1 MRRPLRMEHNVQPV
15 QPEITESQVTLA
27 LAHRYLEILS
37 QHKLGEIFQ
46 EAPALSGL
54 FLAGVPADIDH
65 AAHRVMVV
73 GMETRAWRDDRCPF
87 KAGGLPTIASVQ
99 EAMSVQT
106 RVLAGSAGRF
116 RFLQFLKQV
125 SRAANRQVSTGKVS
139 VIWGNLFCVSHRGGS
154 PVGAATF
161 GKIQSLS
168 MQLLRA
174 QVQVIRPDAIL
185 FTTGAGYD
193 SHLRSYFPD
202 RTLSE
207 RIAPR
212 RLWKFRLDRTVCYR
226 TSHPRYVAHN
236 RWRERAI
243 AEVFAS
249 FNEGTTASGKLRH
262 DEACVQ
268 E

>member
-1 MRRPLRMEHNVQPV
+1 MEHNLEPV
-15 QPEITESQVTLA
+15 PPEAIDSPVTLA

-37 QHKLGEIFQ
+37 QHTLGEIFQ
-46 EAPALSGL
+46 EVPALSGL
-54 FLAGVPADIDH
+54 FLAGVPAGIDD
-65 AAHRVMVV
+65 AVHRVMVV

-87 KAGGLPTIASVQ
+87 KAGELPTIASVQ
-99 EAMSVQT
+99 EAMSVQA
-106 RVLAGSAGRF
+106 RVLAGGAGRF

-125 SRAANRQVSTGKVS
+125 SRSANRRVSTGKVS
-139 VIWGNLFCVSHRGGS
+139 VIWGNLFCVSHHGGS
-154 PVGAATF
+154 PVGATTF
-161 GKIQSLS
+161 GKIQALS

-174 QVQVIRPDAIL
+174 QIEVIRPDAIL

-193 SHLRSYFPD
+193 SHLRSFFPD

-212 RLWKFRLDRTVCYR
+212 RLWKFRLGRTVCYR

-236 RWRERAI
+236 CWREHAM

-249 FNEGTTASGKLRH
+249 FNEGTTAT
-262 DEACVQ
+262 EAADAAG
-268 E
+268 